1 MALVIADVGIKADAA
16 GIAVAKR
23 IVEPERLGKA
33 EWAVPGCNRSGHA
46 VGVSSP
52 RSWLGTP
59 REASRASQSKRLFG
73 TFCAMGG
80 GMVGFF
86 SRRRRG
92 GRSAAFGP
100 IGPGIGLAHFNAR
113 PGKET
118 VMLS

>member
-1 MALVIADVGIKADAA
+1 
-16 GIAVAKR
+16 
-23 IVEPERLGKA
+23 
-33 EWAVPGCNRSGHA
+33 
-46 VGVSSP
+46 
-52 RSWLGTP
+52 
-59 REASRASQSKRLFG
+59 
-73 TFCAMGG
+73 MGG